1 MSEVIKLK
9 KGFNINLAGKAA
21 TQLAEH
27 NPETVAIKFDDFPGL
42 YRPKI
47 LVKEGDVVKAGSPLF
62 FDKAMETVIY
72 AAPVSG
78 EVVAVKRGEKRK
90 PIEIVILCDKIIE
103 YVEYRRFTVSDI
115 ANISAEDAIKHMISS
130 GVWPQI
136 IQRPY
141 AIVAN
146 PEVAPKNIFIS
157 TFDTSPLA
165 PDYEFLFK
173 GQEQYFEAGIEVLRK
188 VGKCDIHIGLNA
200 GAEVSKVFTSAK
212 NVKFHKFIGPH
223 PAGNVGVQI
232 HHVAPINK
240 GDVVWTLNPYGVIQI
255 GKLFMEGRYDASK
268 IIALVGSEVKQ
279 PQYYK
284 TILGANINK
293 LVANNLKSDHVRYIS
308 GNVLVGQKIQANGHM
323 GYYDHMLTVIPEG
336 DTPRFFLTDGWL
348 APIAKRLSFHR
359 ALGLLSFLNGSNK
372 EYVLDTSTNGEERA
386 FVATGTFEQV
396 VPMDILPMHL
406 VKAIL
411 ANDYDSME
419 ALGIYEVAEEDFAL
433 CEFIDVSKQPI
444 QQIIRQGI
452 NMMRES

>member
-27 NPETVAIKFDDFPGL
+27 TPETVAIKFDDFPGL

-62 FDKAMETVIY
+62 FDKAIEKVIY
-72 AAPVSG
+72 ASPVSG

-90 PIEIVILCDKIIE
+90 PIEIVILCDKTTE
-103 YVEYRRFTVSDI
+103 YVEHRKFTVSDI
-115 ANISAEDAIKHMISS
+115 ASISAEDALNHMVSS

-136 IQRPY
+136 VQRPY

-146 PEVAPKNIFIS
+146 PDVAPKNIFIS

-165 PDYEFLFK
+165 PDYDLLFK
-173 GQEQYFEAGIEVLRK
+173 GQDHYFQAGVDILRK
-188 VGKCDIHIGLNA
+188 VGKCDVHIGLNA
-200 GAEVSKVFTSAK
+200 GAEVSKVFGGVKNAK
-212 NVKFHKFIGPH
+212 LHKFIGPH

-232 HHVAPINK
+232 HHTAPVNK
-240 GDVVWTLNPYGVIQI
+240 GEVVWTLHPYGVIQI
-255 GKLFMEGRYDASK
+255 GKLFMEGHYDASK
-268 IIALVGSEVKQ
+268 IIAVVGSEIKQ

-284 TILGANINK
+284 TTLGANISK
-293 LVANNLKSDHVRYIS
+293 LVTGNLKSDHVRYIS
-308 GNVLVGQKIQANGHM
+308 GNVLAGQKIAANDHL

-336 DTPRFFLTDGWL
+336 DKPRFFLTDGWL

-359 ALGLLSFLNGSNK
+359 ALGLLSFLNGGNK

-386 FVATGTFEQV
+386 FVVTGTFEQV

-406 VKAIL
+406 IKAIL
-411 ANDYDSME
+411 ANDYDGME
-419 ALGIYEVAEEDFAL
+419 ALGIYEVAEEDLAL

-444 QQIIRQGI
+444 QQIIREGI